1 MGKASQ
7 FEVFLIRIFP
17 YSVRMGGYMD
27 QKKLQIRAI
36 FTQFLIDLQQPLL
49 GFLEFLAN
57 RNDKRIN
64 NKDGK
69 KRLDIIYVF
78 SLF

>member
-1 MGKASQ
+1 
-7 FEVFLIRIFP
+7 
-17 YSVRMGGYMD
+17 MD
-27 QKKLQIRAI
+27 RKKLQIRAI
-36 FTQFLIDLQQPLL
+36 FTRFLIDLQQPLL